1 MTETWFARALRLIQ
15 QADAAL
21 PETTDAKA
29 RRKAIR
35 AARPHEYRATS
46 HGQKSWAEATKVY
59 LQKVHG
65 VLPRQHKVNDGELPL
80 FTSPLDRQ
88 RARAKRLHLRVVK

>member
-1 MTETWFARALRLIQ
+1 MTETWFACALRLIQ

-21 PETTDAKA
+21 PETTDIKM

-35 AARPHEYRATS
+35 AARPYEYRATS